1 MCRYKLDTGFYVF
14 VLTANGTNVAHG
26 GNPRYGRH
34 PVLALAGLLAN
45 RLTSDPVGNASY
57 VNQTL
62 SSILLAAGVT
72 SITGATLNTEFV
84 TAADTSQWSWVTYP
98 WSTTASTTVYTKRAV
113 VGPAGTRGL
122 SQKYYLGAGYNSEQ
136 GAYHLRLVL
145 LMHGTSPDAQ
155 CVVPTLQPN
164 NAL

>member
-1 MCRYKLDTGFYVF
+1 MVVVGAWVIMNDTCASPM
-14 VLTANGTNVAHG
+14 LC
-26 GNPRYGRH
+26 H
-34 PVLALAGLLAN
+34 PLC
-45 RLTSDPVGNASY
+45 SF
-57 VNQTL
+57 VNQT
-62 SSILLAAGVT
+62 VT
-72 SITGATLNTEFV
+72 SILNTAGITSVSGTALNTKFA

-98 WSTTASTTVYTKRAV
+98 WSTTSSTTVYTKRAV